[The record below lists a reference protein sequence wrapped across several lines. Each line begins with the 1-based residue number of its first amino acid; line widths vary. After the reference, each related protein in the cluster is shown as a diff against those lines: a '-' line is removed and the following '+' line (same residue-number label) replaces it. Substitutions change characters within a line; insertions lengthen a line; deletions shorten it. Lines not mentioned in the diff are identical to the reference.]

1 LLTFNND
8 LFIYDTGS
16 EFRQKV
22 EKMKVIAIGTHDNA
36 VTKMAAIAIPV
47 ASYSESSGSVINS
60 DGILQHFSKAV
71 RKNTPLPDMIWIAG
85 IAGSPIVTE
94 SDIASEMKKVLPS
107 LTEVIPE
114 GGLKLTESEAAHVP
128 A

>member
-1 LLTFNND
+1 
-8 LFIYDTGS
+8 
-16 EFRQKV
+16 
-22 EKMKVIAIGTHDNA
+22 
-36 VTKMAAIAIPV
+36 
-47 ASYSESSGSVINS
+47 
-60 DGILQHFSKAV
+60 
-71 RKNTPLPDMIWIAG
+71 MIEIAG
-85 IAGSPIVTE
+85 ALGSPIVTE